1 HVRAPA
7 PAPARGTAPAQARRR
22 VPRPGGARGDRRAA
36 LLGALGRP
44 EGAHPDRPRARRRA
58 PAPPP
63 RRAHRR
69 RRPRGDGRDHG
80 RDHPAQPRAR
90 AHGRLGEPPAPHRPA
105 GRTLGH
111 LGRRRPGGEGH
122 RGGAALA
129 GAHRGRVRRRRRP
142 RMSTLVQILSPDF
155 LLRDALVGSVLVG
168 VVCPLV
174 GAYFVL
180 RRMIF
185 LGVALPQLSAAGLA
199 FPFVGYRLAV
209 GAHEHGNVSERSL
222 AMVGSFA
229 FTLTGLLVLTAF
241 ERRGRE
247 TVEARIGVTYAI
259 AAALTILFLAVDPH
273 GDAEM
278 VNLLKGDILAT
289 TRTSLTLLAYVLG
302 AVVLVL
308 FAFRK
313 EFLLVS
319 FDRDLAV
326 VFGKRAAL
334 WDGLLYLLIGITI
347 SLGVMTAGPLVT
359 FGFLVVPP
367 LTARLVTRR

>member
-1 HVRAPA
+1 MNE
-7 PAPARGTAPAQARRR
+7 
-22 VPRPGGARGDRRAA
+22 
-36 LLGALGRP
+36 LF
-44 EGAHPDRPRARRRA
+44 E
-58 PAPPP
+58 
-63 RRAHRR
+63 
-69 RRPRGDGRDHG
+69 
-80 RDHPAQPRAR
+80 
-90 AHGRLGEPPAPHRPA
+90 
-105 GRTLGH
+105 
-111 LGRRRPGGEGH
+111 
-122 RGGAALA
+122 
-129 GAHRGRVRRRRRP
+129 
-142 RMSTLVQILSPDF
+142 ILSPDF
-155 LLRDALVGSVLVG
+155 LLRDALVGSVIVG

-185 LGVALPQLSAAGLA
+185 LGVALPQLSAAGIA
-199 FPFVGYRLAV
+199 FSFVGYRLAV
-209 GAHEHGNVSERSL
+209 GVHEHGNVSEREL
-222 AMVGSFA
+222 AMLGSFG
-229 FTLTGLLVLTAF
+229 FTLGGLLVLTAF

-259 AAALTILFLAVDPH
+259 AAALTILFLTLDPH

-289 TRTSLTLLAYVLG
+289 TRTSLGLLASVFG
-302 AVVLVL
+302 AVVVVL

-326 VFGKRAAL
+326 VFGKRVRL
-334 WDGLLYLLIGITI
+334 WDGLLYLIIGATI

-367 LTARLVTRR
+367 LTARLVTRRMLSFSLVAAALGGAAAFGGFYCAYRMDLPLGPAEVALASLGLLVVGAASAIRRGAGRWRAS

>member
-1 HVRAPA
+1 
-7 PAPARGTAPAQARRR
+7 
-22 VPRPGGARGDRRAA
+22 
-36 LLGALGRP
+36 
-44 EGAHPDRPRARRRA
+44 
-58 PAPPP
+58 
-63 RRAHRR
+63 
-69 RRPRGDGRDHG
+69 
-80 RDHPAQPRAR
+80 
-90 AHGRLGEPPAPHRPA
+90 
-105 GRTLGH
+105 
-111 LGRRRPGGEGH
+111 
-122 RGGAALA
+122 
-129 GAHRGRVRRRRRP
+129 
-142 RMSTLVQILSPDF
+142 MSTLVQILSPDF

-185 LGVALPQLSAAGLA
+185 LGVALPQLSAAGIA
-199 FPFVGYRLAV
+199 FSFVGYRLAV
-209 GAHEHGNVSERSL
+209 GPHEHGNLSERSL

-229 FTLTGLLVLTAF
+229 FTLGGLLVLTAF

-367 LTARLVTRR
+367 LTARLVTRRMLSFSLVAAAIGGAAAFGGFYCAYRMDLPLGPAEVALASLMLIAVGAASMIRQGVARLRAP

>member
-1 HVRAPA
+1 M
-7 PAPARGTAPAQARRR
+7 
-22 VPRPGGARGDRRAA
+22 
-36 LLGALGRP
+36 L
-44 EGAHPDRPRARRRA
+44 
-58 PAPPP
+58 
-63 RRAHRR
+63 
-69 RRPRGDGRDHG
+69 
-80 RDHPAQPRAR
+80 
-90 AHGRLGEPPAPHRPA
+90 
-105 GRTLGH
+105 
-111 LGRRRPGGEGH
+111 
-122 RGGAALA
+122 
-129 GAHRGRVRRRRRP
+129 
-142 RMSTLVQILSPDF
+142 
-155 LLRDALVGSVLVG
+155 
-168 VVCPLV
+168 
-174 GAYFVL
+174 
-180 RRMIF
+180 
-185 LGVALPQLSAAGLA
+185 
-199 FPFVGYRLAV
+199 
-209 GAHEHGNVSERSL
+209 
-222 AMVGSFA
+222 GSFA

-367 LTARLVTRR
+367 LTARLVTRRMLSFSLVAAAIGGAAAFGGFYCAYRMDLPLGPAEVALASLMLIVVGTASMIRQGAARLRAP

>member
-1 HVRAPA
+1 
-7 PAPARGTAPAQARRR
+7 
-22 VPRPGGARGDRRAA
+22 
-36 LLGALGRP
+36 
-44 EGAHPDRPRARRRA
+44 
-58 PAPPP
+58 
-63 RRAHRR
+63 
-69 RRPRGDGRDHG
+69 
-80 RDHPAQPRAR
+80 
-90 AHGRLGEPPAPHRPA
+90 
-105 GRTLGH
+105 
-111 LGRRRPGGEGH
+111 
-122 RGGAALA
+122 
-129 GAHRGRVRRRRRP
+129 
-142 RMSTLVQILSPDF
+142 MSTLAEILSPSF

-168 VVCPLV
+168 LVCPLV

-185 LGVALPQLSAAGLA
+185 LGVALPQLSAAGIA
-199 FPFVGYRLAV
+199 FSFVGYRLAV
-209 GAHEHGNVSERSL
+209 GIHEHRNLSERSL
-222 AMVGSFA
+222 AMLGSLA
-229 FTLTGLLVLTAF
+229 FTLGGILVLTAF

-259 AAALTILFLAVDPH
+259 AAALTILFLALDPH

-289 TRTSLTLLAYVLG
+289 TRTSLNLLVGVLG
-302 AVVLVL
+302 AVVIVL

-326 VFGKRAAL
+326 VFGKRVAL
-334 WDGLLYLLIGITI
+334 WDGLLYLTIGATI

-367 LTARLVTRR
+367 LTARLVTRRMLSFSLVAAVMGGAAAFGGFYCAYRMDLPLGPAEVALASLLLLVVGAGTALRRGASRLRAP

>member
-1 HVRAPA
+1 
-7 PAPARGTAPAQARRR
+7 
-22 VPRPGGARGDRRAA
+22 
-36 LLGALGRP
+36 
-44 EGAHPDRPRARRRA
+44 
-58 PAPPP
+58 
-63 RRAHRR
+63 
-69 RRPRGDGRDHG
+69 
-80 RDHPAQPRAR
+80 
-90 AHGRLGEPPAPHRPA
+90 
-105 GRTLGH
+105 
-111 LGRRRPGGEGH
+111 
-122 RGGAALA
+122 
-129 GAHRGRVRRRRRP
+129 
-142 RMSTLVQILSPDF
+142 MSTLVQILSPDF

-185 LGVALPQLSAAGLA
+185 LGVALPQLSAAGIA
-199 FPFVGYRLAV
+199 FSFVGYRLAV
-209 GAHEHGNVSERSL
+209 GVHEHGNVSEREL
-222 AMVGSFA
+222 AMLGSFA
-229 FTLTGLLVLTAF
+229 FTLGGLLVLTAF

-289 TRTSLTLLAYVLG
+289 TRTSLTLLASVLG

-308 FAFRK
+308 FACRK

-367 LTARLVTRR
+367 LTARLVTRRMLSFSLVAAAIGGAAAFGGFYCAYRMDLPLGPAEVALASLMLIVVGTASMIRQGAARLRAP

>member
-1 HVRAPA
+1 
-7 PAPARGTAPAQARRR
+7 
-22 VPRPGGARGDRRAA
+22 
-36 LLGALGRP
+36 
-44 EGAHPDRPRARRRA
+44 
-58 PAPPP
+58 
-63 RRAHRR
+63 
-69 RRPRGDGRDHG
+69 
-80 RDHPAQPRAR
+80 
-90 AHGRLGEPPAPHRPA
+90 
-105 GRTLGH
+105 
-111 LGRRRPGGEGH
+111 
-122 RGGAALA
+122 
-129 GAHRGRVRRRRRP
+129 
-142 RMSTLVQILSPDF
+142 MSTLVQILSPDF

-185 LGVALPQLSAAGLA
+185 LGVALPQLSAAGIA
-199 FPFVGYRLAV
+199 FSFVGYRLAV
-209 GAHEHGNVSERSL
+209 GPHEHGNVSEREL
-222 AMVGSFA
+222 AMLGSFA
-229 FTLTGLLVLTAF
+229 FTLGGLLVLTAF

-289 TRTSLTLLAYVLG
+289 TRTSLTLLASVLG

-308 FAFRK
+308 FACRK

-326 VFGKRAAL
+326 VFGKWVGL
-334 WDGLLYLLIGITI
+334 WDGLLYLIIGVTI

-367 LTARLVTRR
+367 LTARLLTRRMLSFSLVAAAIGGAAAFGGFYCAYRMDLPLGPAEVALASLVLIVAGTASMIRQGATRLRAP

>member
-1 HVRAPA
+1 
-7 PAPARGTAPAQARRR
+7 
-22 VPRPGGARGDRRAA
+22 
-36 LLGALGRP
+36 
-44 EGAHPDRPRARRRA
+44 
-58 PAPPP
+58 
-63 RRAHRR
+63 
-69 RRPRGDGRDHG
+69 
-80 RDHPAQPRAR
+80 
-90 AHGRLGEPPAPHRPA
+90 
-105 GRTLGH
+105 
-111 LGRRRPGGEGH
+111 
-122 RGGAALA
+122 
-129 GAHRGRVRRRRRP
+129 
-142 RMSTLVQILSPDF
+142 MSTLVQILSPDF

-185 LGVALPQLSAAGLA
+185 LGVALPQLSAAGIA
-199 FPFVGYRLAV
+199 FSFVGYRLAV

-313 EFLLVS
+313 EFLLIS

-367 LTARLVTRR
+367 LTARLVTRRMLSFSLVAAAIGGAAAFGGFYCAYRMDLPLGPAEVALASLMLIAVGAASMIRQGVARLRAP

>member
-1 HVRAPA
+1 
-7 PAPARGTAPAQARRR
+7 
-22 VPRPGGARGDRRAA
+22 
-36 LLGALGRP
+36 
-44 EGAHPDRPRARRRA
+44 
-58 PAPPP
+58 
-63 RRAHRR
+63 
-69 RRPRGDGRDHG
+69 
-80 RDHPAQPRAR
+80 
-90 AHGRLGEPPAPHRPA
+90 
-105 GRTLGH
+105 
-111 LGRRRPGGEGH
+111 
-122 RGGAALA
+122 
-129 GAHRGRVRRRRRP
+129 
-142 RMSTLVQILSPDF
+142 MSTLVQILSPDF

-185 LGVALPQLSAAGLA
+185 LGVALPQLSAAGIA
-199 FPFVGYRLAV
+199 FSFVGYRLAV

-222 AMVGSFA
+222 AMLGSFA

-313 EFLLVS
+313 EFLLIS

-367 LTARLVTRR
+367 LTARLVTRRMLSFSLVAAAIGGAAAFGGFYCAYRMDLPLGPAEVALASLMLIAVGTASMIRQGAARLRAP

>member
-1 HVRAPA
+1 
-7 PAPARGTAPAQARRR
+7 
-22 VPRPGGARGDRRAA
+22 
-36 LLGALGRP
+36 
-44 EGAHPDRPRARRRA
+44 
-58 PAPPP
+58 
-63 RRAHRR
+63 
-69 RRPRGDGRDHG
+69 
-80 RDHPAQPRAR
+80 
-90 AHGRLGEPPAPHRPA
+90 
-105 GRTLGH
+105 
-111 LGRRRPGGEGH
+111 
-122 RGGAALA
+122 
-129 GAHRGRVRRRRRP
+129 
-142 RMSTLVQILSPDF
+142 MSTLVQILSPDF

-185 LGVALPQLSAAGLA
+185 LGVALPQLSAAGIA
-199 FPFVGYRLAV
+199 FSFVGYRLAV
-209 GAHEHGNVSERSL
+209 GPHEHGNLSERSL
-222 AMVGSFA
+222 AMVGSFT
-229 FTLTGLLVLTAF
+229 FTLAGLLVLTAF

-289 TRTSLTLLAYVLG
+289 TRTSLTLLASVLG

-308 FAFRK
+308 FACRK

-326 VFGKRAAL
+326 VFGKWAGL
-334 WDGLLYLLIGITI
+334 WDGLLYLTIGVTI

-367 LTARLVTRR
+367 LTARLLTRRMLSFSLVAAAIGGAAAFGGFYCAYRMDLPLGPAEVALASLMLIVVGTASMIRQGAARLRAP

>member
-1 HVRAPA
+1 
-7 PAPARGTAPAQARRR
+7 
-22 VPRPGGARGDRRAA
+22 
-36 LLGALGRP
+36 
-44 EGAHPDRPRARRRA
+44 
-58 PAPPP
+58 
-63 RRAHRR
+63 
-69 RRPRGDGRDHG
+69 
-80 RDHPAQPRAR
+80 
-90 AHGRLGEPPAPHRPA
+90 
-105 GRTLGH
+105 
-111 LGRRRPGGEGH
+111 
-122 RGGAALA
+122 
-129 GAHRGRVRRRRRP
+129 
-142 RMSTLVQILSPDF
+142 MSTLAQILSPDF
-155 LLRDALVGSVLVG
+155 LLRDALVGSLLVG

-185 LGVALPQLSAAGLA
+185 LGVALPQLSAAGIA
-199 FPFVGYRLAV
+199 FSFVGYRLAV
-209 GAHEHGNVSERSL
+209 GPHEHGNLSERSL
-222 AMVGSFA
+222 AMAGSFA

-289 TRTSLTLLAYVLG
+289 TRTSLTLLASVLG
-302 AVVLVL
+302 AVVVVL
-308 FAFRK
+308 FACRK

-326 VFGKRAAL
+326 VFGKWAGL
-334 WDGLLYLLIGITI
+334 WDGLLYLTIGVTI

-367 LTARLVTRR
+367 LTARLLTRRMLSFSLVAAAIGGAAAFGGFYCAYRMDLPLGPAEVALASLMLIVVGTASMIRQGAARLRAP

>member
-1 HVRAPA
+1 
-7 PAPARGTAPAQARRR
+7 
-22 VPRPGGARGDRRAA
+22 
-36 LLGALGRP
+36 
-44 EGAHPDRPRARRRA
+44 
-58 PAPPP
+58 
-63 RRAHRR
+63 
-69 RRPRGDGRDHG
+69 
-80 RDHPAQPRAR
+80 
-90 AHGRLGEPPAPHRPA
+90 
-105 GRTLGH
+105 
-111 LGRRRPGGEGH
+111 
-122 RGGAALA
+122 
-129 GAHRGRVRRRRRP
+129 
-142 RMSTLVQILSPDF
+142 MSTLVQILSPDF

-185 LGVALPQLSAAGLA
+185 LGVALPQLSAAGIA
-199 FPFVGYRLAV
+199 FSFVGYRLAV
-209 GAHEHGNVSERSL
+209 GAHEHGNVSEREL
-222 AMVGSFA
+222 AMLGSFA

-289 TRTSLTLLAYVLG
+289 TRTSLTLLASVLG

-308 FAFRK
+308 FACRK

-326 VFGKRAAL
+326 VFGKWAGL
-334 WDGLLYLLIGITI
+334 WDGLLYLTIGVTI

-367 LTARLVTRR
+367 LTARLLTRRMLSFSLVAAAIGGAAAFGGFYCAYRMDLPLGPAEVALASLMLIVVGTASMIRQGAARLRAP

>member
-1 HVRAPA
+1 
-7 PAPARGTAPAQARRR
+7 
-22 VPRPGGARGDRRAA
+22 
-36 LLGALGRP
+36 
-44 EGAHPDRPRARRRA
+44 
-58 PAPPP
+58 
-63 RRAHRR
+63 
-69 RRPRGDGRDHG
+69 
-80 RDHPAQPRAR
+80 
-90 AHGRLGEPPAPHRPA
+90 
-105 GRTLGH
+105 
-111 LGRRRPGGEGH
+111 
-122 RGGAALA
+122 
-129 GAHRGRVRRRRRP
+129 
-142 RMSTLVQILSPDF
+142 MSTLVQILSPDF

-185 LGVALPQLSAAGLA
+185 LGVALPQLSAAGIA
-199 FPFVGYRLAV
+199 FSFVGYRLAV
-209 GAHEHGNVSERSL
+209 GPHEHGNVSEREL
-222 AMVGSFA
+222 AMLGSFA
-229 FTLTGLLVLTAF
+229 FTLGGLLVLTAF

-367 LTARLVTRR
+367 LTARFLTRRMLSFSLVAAAIGGAAAFGGFYCAYRMDLPLGPAEVALASLMLIVVGTASMIRQGAARLRAP

>member
-1 HVRAPA
+1 
-7 PAPARGTAPAQARRR
+7 
-22 VPRPGGARGDRRAA
+22 
-36 LLGALGRP
+36 
-44 EGAHPDRPRARRRA
+44 
-58 PAPPP
+58 
-63 RRAHRR
+63 
-69 RRPRGDGRDHG
+69 
-80 RDHPAQPRAR
+80 
-90 AHGRLGEPPAPHRPA
+90 
-105 GRTLGH
+105 
-111 LGRRRPGGEGH
+111 
-122 RGGAALA
+122 
-129 GAHRGRVRRRRRP
+129 
-142 RMSTLVQILSPDF
+142 MSTLVQILSPDF

-185 LGVALPQLSAAGLA
+185 LGVALPQLSAAGIA
-199 FPFVGYRLAV
+199 FSFVGYRLAV
-209 GAHEHGNVSERSL
+209 GPHEHGNLSERSL

-229 FTLTGLLVLTAF
+229 FTLGGLVLTAF

-289 TRTSLTLLAYVLG
+289 TRTSLTLLADVLG

-326 VFGKRAAL
+326 VFGKRAEL
-334 WDGLLYLLIGITI
+334 WDGLLYLLIGVTI

-367 LTARLVTRR
+367 LTARLVTRRMLSFSLVAAAIGGAAAFGGFYCAYRMDLPLGPAEVALASLMLIVVGAASMIRQGAARLRAP